1 MLHVYVFRLASSS
14 SIVIVP
20 AAGAGT
26 LFAKRTVLR
35 RRKTYRPR
43 IFVKLPSSRES
54 EIVLTRTRGRLE
66 VVDNKNAGSMHS
78 FRVALLASMLRNESG
93 DGTERS
99 GERDLVNNDSGA
111 NRTHEK
117 IARLACQLWEQRGL
131 SFGSPEVSWFRA
143 KDEVRRGESP
153 NSFPFSSSPMGSEP
167 L

>member
-14 SIVIVP
+14 LIVIVP

-78 FRVALLASMLRNESG
+78 FRVALLASMLRRVGTVPSG
-93 DGTERS
+93 P

>member
-1 MLHVYVFRLASSS
+1 MLGGMLHVYVFRLASSS
-14 SIVIVP
+14 LIVIVP

-99 GERDLVNNDSGA
+99 RRERP
-111 NRTHEK
+111 
-117 IARLACQLWEQRGL
+117 CEQR
-131 SFGSPEVSWFRA
+131 FGSESHTRKNCETRLSALGAKRTVLRITGGGLVSR
-143 KDEVRRGESP
+143 
-153 NSFPFSSSPMGSEP
+153 
-167 L
+167 